1 MSHPTLRRIALLAS
15 VLAFVISVYSLVVLI
30 YAVMERSSALMPLAA
45 TAVMVLTLAL
55 QVVFLAVQAF
65 PNGRAPI
72 AIRGMGPDAW
82 NTVIVMTAIPGA
94 AWHQLAA
101 VAFPPMQL
109 IMPGYVTP
117 LFNAV
122 LFMFVR
128 ELQKRRDGR
137 VRT

>member
-1 MSHPTLRRIALLAS
+1 MITSA
-15 VLAFVISVYSLVVLI
+15 YSLVVMI
-30 YAVMERSSALMPLAA
+30 FAVMERSSALMPFGA
-45 TAVMVLTLAL
+45 TATMVVTITL
-55 QVVFLAVQAF
+55 QVAFLAIQAF

-82 NTVIVMTAIPGA
+82 NTVVVMTAIPGA

-101 VAFPPMQL
+101 VAAPPMQL

-137 VRT
+137 ARA

>member
-1 MSHPTLRRIALLAS
+1 MSHPTLRRIALFSS
-15 VLAFVISVYSLVVLI
+15 VLALIISVYSLVVI
-30 YAVMERSSALMPLAA
+30 VYALMERSNVLPPIAA
-45 TAVMVLTLAL
+45 TAAMVLTLAL
-55 QVVFLAVQAF
+55 QVVFLALQAF

-72 AIRGMGPDAW
+72 AISGMGPDAW

-101 VAFPPMQL
+101 VASPPMQL

-128 ELQKRRDGR
+128 ELQKRRDGQ